1 MKNFNNIL
9 KLLTWNNQSYPI
21 GSYSF
26 SSGLEY
32 AIETNVIKSAKDLR
46 DWLKDSLKYGNLQ
59 SDAILLAEA
68 WRLIRNNKENQI
80 LELNNK

>member
-1 MKNFNNIL
+1 MKKFHNTL

-32 AIETNVIKSAKDLR
+32 AVEINIINSSLELQN
-46 DWLKDSLKYGNLQ
+46 WLKDLS
-59 SDAILLAEA
+59 I
-68 WRLIRNNKENQI
+68 
-80 LELNNK
+80 

>member
-32 AIETNVIKSAKDLR
+32 AIEINLISTAKELQ
-46 DWLKDSLKYGNLQ
+46 DWLKNLLKFGNLQ

-68 WRLIRNNKENQI
+68 WKIRN
-80 LELNNK
+80 L

>member
-1 MKNFNNIL
+1 MKKFHNTL

-32 AIETNVIKSAKDLR
+32 AVEINIINSSLELQN
-46 DWLKDSLKYGNLQ
+46 WLKDLLNSATFNLMQ
-59 SDAILLAEA
+59 FFL
-68 WRLIRNNKENQI
+68 
-80 LELNNK
+80 

>member
-1 MKNFNNIL
+1 MKKFHNTL

-32 AIETNVIKSAKDLR
+32 AVEINIINSSLESETNRCKHLVPSLSELANIFSDLLDDR
-46 DWLKDSLKYGNLQ
+46 STD
-59 SDAILLAEA
+59 
-68 WRLIRNNKENQI
+68 QI
-80 LELNNK
+80 LP